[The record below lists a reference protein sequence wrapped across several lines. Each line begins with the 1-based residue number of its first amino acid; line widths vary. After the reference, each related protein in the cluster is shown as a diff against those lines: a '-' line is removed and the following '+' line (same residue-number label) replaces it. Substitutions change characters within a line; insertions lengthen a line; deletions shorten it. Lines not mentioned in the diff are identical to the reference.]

1 MENRSLT
8 SLQKDHQLIKN
19 KMDNLLEMRLNGEI
33 DGDAF
38 AIKKTELSQRQDEVM
53 KKLDQLNQTN
63 KDWGEQTDICLKLAV
78 RAQRAWKI
86 GSKPLKRE
94 LLKSLCS
101 NVLLK
106 DSQLEFELRKSFD
119 VILGDSL
126 KQGLNDDTENPLKFK
141 FEILENQKNTVF
153 SGDISE

>member
-78 RAQRAWKI
+78 RAQRA
-86 GSKPLKRE
+86 
-94 LLKSLCS
+94 
-101 NVLLK
+101 
-106 DSQLEFELRKSFD
+106 
-119 VILGDSL
+119 
-126 KQGLNDDTENPLKFK
+126 
-141 FEILENQKNTVF
+141 
-153 SGDISE
+153 